1 VSQLLRCFPE
11 PAAQAFM
18 KTGTQI
24 TGKLDRL
31 AIAENFDGH
40 FGLINYQFAFVA
52 LNKMAL
58 DFVLRCGVHFT
69 VNEVREFADDFVAVQ
84 FSLPCLK

>member
-1 VSQLLRCFPE
+1 
-11 PAAQAFM
+11 M
-18 KTGTQI
+18 KTGAQI
-24 TGKLDRL
+24 TGKLDRF

-52 LNKMAL
+52 FHEVAL
-58 DFVLRCGVHFT
+58 DFVLRRGVHFT